1 MEEFGNLM
9 MREISKAAVET
20 WGTEAQMFM
29 VAEEALELAHAVHK
43 WWRAWKR
50 YSGTGSSLT
59 RDDLG
64 EDEILAEKAHARYL
78 LKVTKQLQ
86 VEAMQVIFMIDQLK
100 LMQPGDY
107 QQILEDELK
116 DTMNLLRQ
124 RGVEI

>member
-1 MEEFGNLM
+1 M
-9 MREISKAAVET
+9 MREISKVAVDT
-20 WGTEAQMFM
+20 WGTEAQMWM

-50 YSGTGSSLT
+50 YSATGASLT
-59 RDDLG
+59 RDDLS
-64 EDEILAEKAHARYL
+64 EDEILVEKAHARYL

-86 VEAMQVIFMIDQLK
+86 VEAMQVTFVIDQLK

-116 DTMNLLRQ
+116 NAVSLLRQ
-124 RGVEI
+124 RGAKI

>member
-1 MEEFGNLM
+1 M

-20 WGTEAQMFM
+20 WGLEAQMFM
-29 VAEEALELAHAVHK
+29 VAEEANELAHAVHK

-50 YSGTGSSLT
+50 YSGTGASLT
-59 RDDLG
+59 RDDLS
-64 EDEILAEKAHARYL
+64 EDEVLAEKAHARYL
-78 LKVTKQLQ
+78 LKVTKRLQ
-86 VEAMQVIFMIDQLK
+86 VEAMQVTFMIDQLK

>member
-1 MEEFGNLM
+1 M
-9 MREISKAAVET
+9 MREISQAAVET
-20 WGTEAQMFM
+20 WGLEAQMFM

-43 WWRAWKR
+43 WWRAWKK
-50 YSGTGSSLT
+50 YSRTGASLT

-64 EDEILAEKAHARYL
+64 EDELLAEKAHARVL
-78 LKVTKQLQ
+78 AKAVKQVQ
-86 VEAMQVIFMIDQLK
+86 IEAMQVTFMIDQLK

-116 DTMNLLRQ
+116 DSMNLLRQ